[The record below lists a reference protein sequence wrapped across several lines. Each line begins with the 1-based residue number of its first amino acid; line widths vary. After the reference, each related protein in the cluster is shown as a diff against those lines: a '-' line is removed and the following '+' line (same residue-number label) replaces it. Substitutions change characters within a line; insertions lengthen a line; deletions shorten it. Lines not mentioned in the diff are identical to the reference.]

1 MFKICFWT
9 YWHLS
14 SFCVPCCNVR
24 YDFHIKT
31 MFGSS
36 LPLFVCRRTFFYVI
50 CVCLRISLSN
60 TSCFVFFLRLV
71 YPMLPVS
78 LDCPFLIAPSL
89 FSNVHWLTHRNWQWR
104 KIESETLRA
113 DFNYL
118 VVNLPSICSNIL
130 AAPAYGVCISQLI
143 RYIRSCLSYQDFLD
157 RGRSLFSG
165 VLVSK
170 VEGRIASNVVRLWTW
185 LYRISLRNTLIRNT
199 LIQNIWI
206 RNTWICSVCSYN
218 TVPFPRSL
226 QIIEHVL

>member
-1 MFKICFWT
+1 M
-9 YWHLS
+9 
-14 SFCVPCCNVR
+14 
-24 YDFHIKT
+24 
-31 MFGSS
+31 
-36 LPLFVCRRTFFYVI
+36 FFYVI

-60 TSCFVFFLRLV
+60 TSCFVFFLPLV

-89 FSNVHWLTHRNWQWR
+89 FSNVHWLTHRNRQWR

-157 RGRSLFSG
+157 RGRSLLSG
-165 VLVSK
+165 VLNSK

-206 RNTWICSVCSYN
+206 RNIWICSVCSYN